1 VGTVQFEKATHFYAG
16 NSIPALDRLD
26 LEVGDGELVVLVGP
40 SGSGKSTA
48 LRMLA
53 GLESVDSGSILING
67 SDVTGRSP
75 RDRDVAM
82 VFQNYALY
90 PQMSVAENI
99 GFALRIAGTSH
110 AEIAKRVGEVADLLE
125 LEPYL
130 SRKPRQLSGGQRQ
143 RVAMGRAVIRDPQVL
158 LMDEPLSNLDA
169 QLRTQTRRQLAV
181 LQRRLAV
188 TTVYV
193 THDQVEAMTL
203 GDRVAVLDAGV
214 LQQVDKPLD
223 LYGKPSNIFVAG
235 FIGSPAM
242 NMFTVPVVGGTVPFG
257 HETYQ
262 LDRETA
268 NRVERD
274 GVDVVLGVRPEDL
287 LITGQGKGLD
297 GVVKRI
303 ENLGSHAFAYASH
316 SAGMEPLVVRVDPL
330 NLPRLGSGI
339 SVAPDPTAV
348 HVFGHTGER
357 LSGGL
362 QPAFAARHAM

>member
-1 VGTVQFEKATHFYAG
+1 
-16 NSIPALDRLD
+16 
-26 LEVGDGELVVLVGP
+26 
-40 SGSGKSTA
+40 
-48 LRMLA
+48 
-53 GLESVDSGSILING
+53 
-67 SDVTGRSP
+67 
-75 RDRDVAM
+75 
-82 VFQNYALY
+82 
-90 PQMSVAENI
+90 
-99 GFALRIAGTSH
+99 
-110 AEIAKRVGEVADLLE
+110 
-125 LEPYL
+125 
-130 SRKPRQLSGGQRQ
+130 
-143 RVAMGRAVIRDPQVL
+143 
-158 LMDEPLSNLDA
+158 
-169 QLRTQTRRQLAV
+169 
-181 LQRRLAV
+181 
-188 TTVYV
+188 
-193 THDQVEAMTL
+193 
-203 GDRVAVLDAGV
+203 
-214 LQQVDKPLD
+214 
-223 LYGKPSNIFVAG
+223 
-235 FIGSPAM
+235 
-242 NMFTVPVVGGTVPFG
+242 MFTVPVVGGTVPFG